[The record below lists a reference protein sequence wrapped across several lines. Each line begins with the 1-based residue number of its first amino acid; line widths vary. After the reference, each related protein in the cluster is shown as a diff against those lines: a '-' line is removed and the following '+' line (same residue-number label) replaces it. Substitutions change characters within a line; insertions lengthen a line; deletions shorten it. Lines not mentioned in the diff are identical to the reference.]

1 MRAER
6 EPDLATFIRRA
17 GGLLAGD
24 PVLHTVICVV
34 VEVGARQ
41 PDLFPG
47 AAWITVADGDQVVGA
62 AIRTPPFPVAL
73 TPMPDPALDALADL
87 VAAELPDAAGVTGPR
102 PYADRLATRWQAR
115 TGKAVREGRAMRL
128 FRLDQ
133 AIPPASAPGRLR
145 NAADL
150 PERHGLFADWALAFA
165 RAVGEPVAE
174 RSDVVPRLRRL
185 IDRGGLWV
193 WCADGE
199 PVGCASISLPAS
211 GAARIAMVYT
221 PPELRGRGYAS
232 NCVAAASQRV
242 LDAGL
247 TPVLFTDLANPT
259 SNKIYQRMGYRAVAD
274 AAEYHFS
281 PARPPAA
288 GTPAARIPAAATP
301 ARPDAAG
308 PGATEPHASGPHA
321 RGPDA
326 TRPGAAVPAGL
337 PHPAHAQ

>member
-34 VEVGARQ
+34 VEAGSRQ

-47 AAWITVADGDQVVGA
+47 AAWITVTDGDEVVGA
-62 AIRTPPFPVAL
+62 SMRTPPFPVAL
-73 TPMPDPALDALADL
+73 TPMPEPALDALADL

-102 PYADRLATRWQAR
+102 PYADELATRWQAR
-115 TGKAVREGRAMRL
+115 TGGAVREGRAMRL

-133 AIPPASAPGRLR
+133 VVPPATAPGRLR

-150 PERHGLFADWALAFA
+150 PERLELFADWVRAFA
-165 RAVGEPVAE
+165 RAVGEPAGDRAE
-174 RSDVVPRLRRL
+174 QAQRLQRM
-185 IDRGGLWV
+185 IGRGGLWV
-193 WCADGE
+193 WCVDGE
-199 PVGCASISLPAS
+199 PVSCASASRPAY
-211 GAARIAMVYT
+211 GTARIATVYT

-232 NCVAAASQRV
+232 NCVAAATQRV

-259 SNKIYQRMGYRAVAD
+259 SNKIYQQMGYRAVAD
-274 AAEYHFS
+274 VAEYHFS
-281 PARPPAA
+281 PARSGPV
-288 GTPAARIPAAATP
+288 G
-301 ARPDAAG
+301 PDAA
-308 PGATEPHASGPHA
+308 
-321 RGPDA
+321 
-326 TRPGAAVPAGL
+326 RPGTAGPAGL
-337 PHPAHAQ
+337 PHPAQAR